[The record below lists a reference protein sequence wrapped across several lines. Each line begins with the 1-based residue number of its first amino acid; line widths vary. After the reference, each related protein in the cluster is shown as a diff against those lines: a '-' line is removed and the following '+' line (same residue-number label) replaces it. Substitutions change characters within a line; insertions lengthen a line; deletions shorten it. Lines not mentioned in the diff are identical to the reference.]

1 MDNGRAVFF
10 LSNLE
15 TVICSSFIKH
25 IYTYIHILGALIFIK
40 LILNFA
46 TAYSM
51 LCLSAIEKCI
61 SSSSLHSTEKR
72 ILFRINLYDLVKRE
86 MHNFTRLSFFF

>member
-1 MDNGRAVFF
+1 MDNDRVVFF

-15 TVICSSFIKH
+15 TVICSSFMKH
-25 IYTYIHILGALIFIK
+25 IYTHIHILDALIFIE

-46 TAYSM
+46 TAYST

-61 SSSSLHSTEKR
+61 SSSSLHSTAKR